1 MVQTVATSRLNW
13 KLTVAAL
20 ALAGA
25 AAFAAVSMSQRDAL
39 QARLLRALPDQ
50 AAADPQLIRLAIAQA
65 RPLYL
70 QHCAGCHGADLQGNP
85 ERGAPNLA
93 DGVWLFGSGTVFDI
107 ERTLLYGVRAGRSKG
122 HSLTDMPAFG
132 LTGRLSEGEIRSAV
146 QYVLQ
151 LSGNPY
157 DAPAA
162 SEGRAIYVGKA
173 DCGDCHGPDARG
185 DSAYG
190 APDLTR
196 NVWNSGGDARSL
208 YRTIYSGQHR
218 VMPAWEGTLSLEE
231 IRALAVYLNSVS
243 HSSGQARARAVRLP
257 CYTGQNCGLGQSR

>member
-50 AAADPQLIRLAIAQA
+50 AAADPQLVRLAIAQA

-122 HSLTDMPAFG
+122 HSLTDMPAW
-132 LTGRLSEGEIRSAV
+132 A
-146 QYVLQ
+146 
-151 LSGNPY
+151 
-157 DAPAA
+157 
-162 SEGRAIYVGKA
+162 
-173 DCGDCHGPDARG
+173 
-185 DSAYG
+185 
-190 APDLTR
+190 
-196 NVWNSGGDARSL
+196 
-208 YRTIYSGQHR
+208 
-218 VMPAWEGTLSLEE
+218 GTLSLEE

-257 CYTGQNCGLGQSR
+257 CYTGQDCGLGQSR